1 MRFNEQDILLYDE
14 SSFFTNVPFE
24 ETIQI
29 LSNKDF
35 TENWP
40 NVTFNLNIRRD
51 DLFTLLQVA
60 TKDQLLQFH
69 SNPYEQIDGMAMG
82 STLGQL
88 IAIAFLCSI

>member
-1 MRFNEQDILLYDE
+1 MRFNEHDILLYDG
-14 SSFFTNVPFE
+14 SAFFTNVPFV

-40 NVTFNLNIRRD
+40 NVTFNLNVRRD
-51 DLFTLLQVA
+51 DLFMLLQVV

-69 SNPYEQIDGMAMG
+69 SSLYKQLMAWQWDHHED
-82 STLGQL
+82 S
-88 IAIAFLCSI
+88 S